1 MKRGDDMKGNIN
13 VVTSYSFQKSTV
25 LIRELV
31 AKAKQLN
38 IGALGICDHDNMY
51 GALEFYH
58 ECVRSGIKPLIGLNA
73 SVLIES
79 QTYPLLLYAK
89 NYQGY
94 LELVRITS
102 IINTSGNNAIEIEQL
117 AKKARNLHVVGGDY
131 NGLIAYS
138 LKRMMPQRANANL
151 LLFKEYFKENFYLGI
166 SVSLI
171 EMENQI
177 NAQIIDLANSH
188 GVKVVGYNKVRY
200 LEREDA
206 FACDLLE
213 ASLSGA
219 SLSVHDEPN
228 NPCNYLKS
236 LDEVSALFDAKIN
249 GNVDEFIDG
258 CNLSLDSM
266 EAHLPRFPLAPNQT
280 AQKYL
285 NVLCHVGLKK
295 RFASQVTPRYLQRL
309 DYELKII
316 HEMGF
321 DDYFL
326 IVYDYVQYAKKNKIL
341 VGPGRGSAAGSLVS
355 YCLGITNIDPIRYDL
370 LFERFLNVD
379 RISMP
384 DIDIDFQDTRRD
396 EVVNYVISK
405 YGVDHVAGIVTFTT
419 YGPRVAI
426 KDLGKVMGLSL
437 PYLEMLSKQVPTG
450 PKNKKTIMEVY
461 NTSNHFASLVDSSP
475 AMAKILRSCALVERI
490 PKNASTHA
498 AGIVLSSSNLLEVA
512 PVGIN
517 NGLRVVQYSK
527 DYIEEAGFLKMDF
540 LGLRNLSVIKSIVD
554 QVEINRG
561 LRININ
567 DIGFDDKRTFNLL
580 SHGNTLGIFQL
591 ESSGMTDLIKRMQIS
606 SLEDIIAAIALYR
619 PGPMENIPDYIARKK
634 GEVPVDYII
643 DDLKGILQSTYGIMI
658 YQEQIMLAVQKIAS
672 FSLSK
677 ADKLRK
683 AMSKKQASLM
693 MELKD
698 EYIQGAKANGYSQD
712 QANRSFDVILK
723 FANYGF
729 NKAHSVSYAYVAY
742 YLAYLKANFPLE
754 FYSAILTNDSSNTKT
769 LIKAINECRKLNI
782 KILPPSINYSYNYF
796 SVENGNIRFSLVAIR
811 NVGQAFYAKLEQ
823 VRSDRP
829 FESIDDFI
837 YRMDNKI
844 NAQTMMALI
853 DSGCFKEF
861 NHPPHEIK
869 DNLFAHVARYENIK
883 KFNLDKFALGDL
895 EVAYQD
901 DWGGKK
907 QAAINLELE
916 KQALGVYLSSH
927 PLTNLKQT
935 HHVDLDVIDLSSHI
949 NQKVRVLVN
958 LTRVK
963 VIQDKNGNNMAFIE
977 GQDETASLA
986 GVLFFE
992 SYQRFAKM
1000 LVRGSNVII
1009 EGRVDYSRELQII
1022 VNSLIRV

>member
-1 MKRGDDMKGNIN
+1 MNGNIN
-13 VVTSYSFQKSTV
+13 VVTSYSFQKSTI
-25 LIRELV
+25 LIKELV

-38 IGALGICDHDNMY
+38 IKALGICDVNNMY

-58 ECVRSGIKPLIGLNA
+58 ECHKAGIKGLLGLCA

-79 QTYPLLLYAK
+79 QAYPLLLYAR

-94 LELVRITS
+94 LELVGITS
-102 IINTSGNNAIEIEQL
+102 IINTNGLDAIDLEVL
-117 AKKARNLHVVGGDY
+117 AKKAKNLYVVAGDY

-138 LKRMMPQRANANL
+138 LKRMMPQRAESNL
-151 LLFKEYFKENFYLGI
+151 LMFKEYFKENFFIGI
-166 SVSLI
+166 SVSML
-171 EMENQI
+171 ELENRI
-177 NAQIIDLANSH
+177 NSELVELAGKH
-188 GVKVVGYNKVRY
+188 DVRLLGYNKVRY
-200 LEREDA
+200 LEPNDA

-213 ASLSGA
+213 ASLTGA
-219 SLSVHDEPN
+219 TLSVHDEPS
-228 NPCNYLKS
+228 NPCHYLKGPGE
-236 LDEVSALFDAKIN
+236 LSALFDDQVN
-249 GNVDEFIDG
+249 TNVDEFIDS
-258 CNLSLDSM
+258 CNVDLGNM
-266 EAHLPRFPLAPNQT
+266 EAHLPKYPLAPNQT

-285 NVLCHVGLKK
+285 NILCHVGLKK
-295 RFASQVTPRYLQRL
+295 RFNDQITPRYMQRL
-309 DYELKII
+309 DEELEII
-316 HEMGF
+316 HKMGF

-396 EVVNYVISK
+396 EVVNYVIDK
-405 YGVDHVAGIVTFTT
+405 YGVDHVAGIVTFSS

-450 PKNKKTIMEVY
+450 PKNRKSIMEVY
-461 NTSNHFASLVDSSP
+461 NSSNHFASLVESNP
-475 AMAKILRSCALVERI
+475 AMAKILHSCALVEKI

-512 PVGIN
+512 PLSIN

-540 LGLRNLSVIKSIVD
+540 LGLRNLSVIKSIVE

-561 LRININ
+561 VKVAINE
-567 DIGFDDKRTFNLL
+567 IGFDDSKTFNLL

-591 ESSGMTDLIKRMQIS
+591 ESSGMTDLIKRMHVS
-606 SLEDIIAAIALYR
+606 SLDDIIAAIALYR

-634 GEVPVDYII
+634 GEAPVDYII
-643 DDLKGILQSTYGIMI
+643 DDLKPILQSTYGIMI

-683 AMSKKQASLM
+683 AMSKKQASGML
-693 MELKD
+693 ELKD
-698 EYIQGAKANGYSQD
+698 EYIQGALSNGYSMS
-712 QANRSFDVILK
+712 QANRSFEVILK

-769 LIKAINECRKLNI
+769 LIKAISECRRLNI

-811 NVGQAFYAKLEQ
+811 NVGQAFYLKLEQ
-823 VRSDRP
+823 VRGDKP

-844 NAQTMMALI
+844 NQATMMALI
-853 DSGCFKEF
+853 DAGCFKEF

-869 DNLFAHVARYENIK
+869 ENLFAHVARYENIK
-883 KFNLDKFALGDL
+883 KFNLDKFAMGDL

-901 DWGGKK
+901 DWGSKK

-927 PLTNLKQT
+927 PLANLKQS
-935 HHVDLDVIDLSSHI
+935 HHVDIDVIDLSGHI
-949 NQKVRVLVN
+949 NQKVRILVN

-977 GQDETASLA
+977 GQDETAGIS
-986 GVLFFE
+986 GVLFNE
-992 SYQRFAKM
+992 SYQRFSKS
-1000 LVRGSNVII
+1000 LVRGSNVVI

-1022 VNSLIRV
+1022 VSSLIRV

>member
-1 MKRGDDMKGNIN
+1 MKGNIN

-25 LIRELV
+25 LIKELV
-31 AKAKQLN
+31 AKAKKMN
-38 IGALGICDHDNMY
+38 IAALGICDVNNMH

-58 ECVRSGIKPLIGLNA
+58 ECVKNGIKPLLGLQA
-73 SVLIES
+73 SVLVES

-94 LELVRITS
+94 LELVKITS
-102 IINTSGNNAIEIEQL
+102 IINTNGADAIEIELL
-117 AKKARNLHVVGGDY
+117 AQKSRNLFVVGGDY

-138 LKRMMPQRANANL
+138 IKRMMPQRAVSNL
-151 LLFKEYFKENFYLGI
+151 MLFQEYFKDDFYLGI
-166 SVSLI
+166 SGSLL
-171 EMENQI
+171 ELENQI
-177 NAQIIDLANSH
+177 NHQLVVLAREH
-188 GVKVVGYNKVRY
+188 GVKILGYNKVKY
-200 LEREDA
+200 LEVQDA

-213 ASLSGA
+213 ASLTGA
-219 SLSVHDEPN
+219 TLTIHDEPQ
-228 NPCNYLKS
+228 NPCYYLKGP
-236 LDEVSALFDAKIN
+236 DELTAMFDRQVN
-249 GNVDEFIDG
+249 DNVDEFIDR
-258 CNLSLDSM
+258 CDVNLDKL
-266 EAHLPRFPLAPNQT
+266 EVHLPQYPLQENQS

-285 NVLCHVGLKK
+285 NILCHVGLQK
-295 RFASQVTPRYLQRL
+295 RFSNQVTPRYLQRL
-309 DYELKII
+309 DQELAII

-355 YCLGITNIDPIRYDL
+355 YCLGITSIDPIKYDL

-396 EVVNYVISK
+396 EVVNYVINK
-405 YGVDHVAGIVTFTT
+405 YGVDHVAGIVTFST

-437 PYLEMLSKQVPTG
+437 PYLEMLAKQVPTG
-450 PKNKKTIMEVY
+450 PKNKKSIMEVY
-461 NTSNHFASLVDSSP
+461 HSSNHFASLVDSNP
-475 AMAKILRSCALVERI
+475 AMAKILHSCALVEKI

-512 PVGIN
+512 PVSIN

-540 LGLRNLSVIKSIVD
+540 LGLRNLSVIKSILE
-554 QVEINRG
+554 QVEKTRG
-561 LRININ
+561 IKININ
-567 DIGFDDKRTFNLL
+567 EIGFDDKRTFNLL
-580 SHGNTLGIFQL
+580 SHGSTLGIFQL
-591 ESSGMTDLIKRMQIS
+591 ESSGMTDLIKRMQVS
-606 SLEDIIAAIALYR
+606 SLDDIIAAIALYR

-634 GEVPVDYII
+634 GETPIDYII
-643 DDLKGILQSTYGIMI
+643 DDLQGILKSTYGIMI

-683 AMSKKQASLM
+683 AMSKKQASIM

-698 EYIQGAKANGYSQD
+698 EYVAGALANGYSPD
-712 QANRSFDVILK
+712 QAHRSFEVILK

-742 YLAYLKANFPLE
+742 YLAYLKANFSLE
-754 FYSAILTNDSSNTKT
+754 FYSAILTNDTGNAKT
-769 LIKAINECRKLNI
+769 LIKALGECRKLNI

-796 SVENGNIRFSLVAIR
+796 SVENGNIRYSLTAIK
-811 NVGQAFYAKLEQ
+811 NVGQAFYSRLEE
-823 VRSDRP
+823 VRANRP
-829 FESIDDFI
+829 FENFDDFI

-844 NAQTMMALI
+844 NSQTMMALI
-853 DSGCFKEF
+853 DAGCFKEF

-869 DNLFAHVARYENIK
+869 ENLFAHVARFENIK

-895 EVAYQD
+895 EVAYRD

-927 PLTNLKQT
+927 PLTNLKQS
-935 HHVDLDVIDLSSHI
+935 HHVELDAIDLASHI
-949 NQKVRVLVN
+949 NEKVRILIT

-963 VIQDKNGNNMAFIE
+963 VIQDKNGNNMAFVE
-977 GQDETASLA
+977 GQDETAGVA
-986 GVLFFE
+986 GVVFYE
-992 SYQRFAKM
+992 SYQRNAKS

-1009 EGRVDYSRELQII
+1009 DGRVDYGRELQVI
-1022 VNSLIRV
+1022 VNSVVRV